1 MSEENASSMGRG
13 PLEGEIWLKGYLQ
26 GYYAA
31 LNHLV
36 SNYQKIQE
44 DVSRD
49 MSSRYVADEEP
60 SSNGT
65 AGVLS
70 IAEPDAPDN
79 IGPPGPGESSM
90 SEEETALINAKL
102 RELVE

>member
-1 MSEENASSMGRG
+1 MSEENASSMGMG

-36 SNYQKIQE
+36 SNYSKIQE
-44 DVSRD
+44 EVSRD
-49 MSSRYVADEEP
+49 ISSRYVVDEEP

-65 AGVLS
+65 AEVLS
-70 IAEPDAPDN
+70 VADTDEPDY

-90 SEEETALINAKL
+90 SEEEKALINAKL
-102 RELVE
+102 REMVE

>member
-1 MSEENASSMGRG
+1 MSEENASSMGMG

-36 SNYQKIQE
+36 SNYSKIQE
-44 DVSRD
+44 EVSRD
-49 MSSRYVADEEP
+49 ISSRYVVDEEP

-65 AGVLS
+65 AEVLS
-70 IAEPDAPDN
+70 VADTDEPDY
-79 IGPPGPGESSM
+79 IGPPGPGESPM
-90 SEEETALINAKL
+90 SEEEKALINAKL
-102 RELVE
+102 REMVE